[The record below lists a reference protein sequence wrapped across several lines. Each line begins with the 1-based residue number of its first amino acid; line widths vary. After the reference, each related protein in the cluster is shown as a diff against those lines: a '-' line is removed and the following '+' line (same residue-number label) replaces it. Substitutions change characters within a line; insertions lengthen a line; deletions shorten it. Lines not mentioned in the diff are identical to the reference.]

1 MKTTEEFHCACF
13 LLRVPF
19 TMRALVAIVPVAA
32 AMTFTFCLSACSGTS
47 PGNVF
52 GPTYVD
58 AGGPSVNNGDGGNL
72 FNGPEASTTTLGAV
86 CDPAATTS
94 FQPAWQGPEQWK
106 QNVCTAAQISG
117 FYDSCLTPP
126 ISSAAC
132 KSFVQQNANCAPC
145 LQSQE
150 TDATGAAVVWH
161 EKMQYWTVNVAGC
174 IARATGDA
182 TAAGCGASYAAAIS
196 CRQSSCNACWQA
208 QGQSATFQQFS
219 DCETMAGSTTCQ
231 TYAEAVPAKCGNLD
245 TPPASVCMPNSGAT
259 AQEAYMQIA
268 PLFCGQ

>member
-1 MKTTEEFHCACF
+1 
-13 LLRVPF
+13 
-19 TMRALVAIVPVAA
+19 
-32 AMTFTFCLSACSGTS
+32 MTFTFCLSACSGTS
-47 PGNVF
+47 PGVF

-72 FNGPEASTTTLGAV
+72 FNGPEASTTPLGAV
-86 CDPAATTS
+86 CDPA
-94 FQPAWQGPEQWK
+94 
-106 QNVCTAAQISG
+106 
-117 FYDSCLTPP
+117 
-126 ISSAAC
+126 
-132 KSFVQQNANCAPC
+132 APC

-161 EKMQYWTVNVAGC
+161 QQMQYWTVNVAGC

-268 PLFCGQ
+268 QLFCGQ